1 MTPSHRIKGQQ
12 NPPVSENA
20 THSESDGYG
29 MAGSAQARAVEGMF
43 QARLARRA
51 ARVLAAMRWRTPRE

>member
-1 MTPSHRIKGQQ
+1 M
-12 NPPVSENA
+12 SENA

-43 QARLARRA
+43 QARPARRA